1 MIKDFLHTQYYLF
14 LTRNSIWCSLVA
26 NVNLFKKGVR
36 MERRKIT
43 EKEKKGGFWWKAI
56 VLIVFLMWAIYQFF
70 RPVWDRLM
78 EIVTG
83 G

>member
-1 MIKDFLHTQYYLF
+1 
-14 LTRNSIWCSLVA
+14 
-26 NVNLFKKGVR
+26 